1 MFIRAARADC
11 CPQTVVRRLYPQH
24 PLTALN
30 FICQIYSHA
39 ICSVTSRALH
49 LWYGQG
55 AGGFTTMVYTVCD
68 FANLTGRSVV
78 LGRSFVVYG
87 CPRNHAHKLRI
98 SYALCLCACQEN
110 KCLLIIVGGGV
121 VQAPVRVA
129 RSPAT
134 TAPSACCSAKSA
146 TSGRTV
152 RTAPTRMPSS
162 AVNKHTTQTT
172 APLADACCG
181 MTVSFAY
188 GRPLPRQH

>member
-110 KCLLIIVGGGV
+110 KCLLIMVGGGWCRRLPAWLV
-121 VQAPVRVA
+121 CLRQRHQVRAAA
-129 RSPAT
+129 RNLRPA
-134 TAPSACCSAKSA
+134 AGLC
-146 TSGRTV
+146 GRHRRGCHRV
-152 RTAPTRMPSS
+152 R
-162 AVNKHTTQTT
+162 
-172 APLADACCG
+172 
-181 MTVSFAY
+181 
-188 GRPLPRQH
+188 